1 MPPFDVGIAHP
12 TSTMSF
18 QLPQGMR
25 PAPAPGKQEDPEA
38 AQRQAAQAEAKR
50 TMIQAMLEPAA
61 RERRE

>member
-1 MPPFDVGIAHP
+1 
-12 TSTMSF
+12 MSF